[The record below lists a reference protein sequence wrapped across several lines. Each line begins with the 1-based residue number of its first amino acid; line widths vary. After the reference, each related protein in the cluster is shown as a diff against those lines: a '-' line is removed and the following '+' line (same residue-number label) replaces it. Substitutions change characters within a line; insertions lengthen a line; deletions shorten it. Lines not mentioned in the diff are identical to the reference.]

1 MQWEIYTTGG
11 AFYLYDVFQMLGAYT
26 SSGNFKNLLAIGTI
40 IGIGWA
46 SLQLAFGGSL
56 GSAMKYVLTMMLVMM
71 FTLGPKSSVVIIDK
85 TSGTVPIYGVVDNV
99 PTPVAMLGHYTSA
112 VSYYLTGQM
121 ETLMSTPTNLTY
133 QKNGILFGATLLSQA
148 ANWRAVTPKIHE
160 NLVNYMQNCVLDA
173 AALGHME
180 LEMVATTGNLES
192 YIASNMPASMAYYD
206 VVKGATRKCSEGW
219 ANVRAAVTT
228 DVNKVFARKA
238 AGIFQGVNSSGA
250 ANVNRLKGTLSDF
263 QQLMAMSSASSVQ
276 TVKQAMYVTA
286 MDDGMKRF
294 IANSGNSAAME
305 IYQATRA
312 EIQTRSSYAAIG
324 ASAAKWV
331 PLLKI
336 VFETLYYA
344 AFPMAVLMMMT
355 PLAMTVLKGYAGGFV
370 WIAAWEPL
378 SAILHSVVIKASTGF
393 YREAGAVT
401 SDGSVSDVVL
411 SWANHFGIR
420 AVEQDVG
427 SVAGYLMMSV
437 PFLATAILFG
447 ANRMVGM
454 ATSMLNVGQGAAIES
469 GREAA
474 TGAISLG
481 NMSMNNYAAN
491 KMNLSSMWDVG
502 RDSMVGDNGAVI
514 TQNADGRYNW
524 AAGTAVSSG
533 AMTSQFG
540 EAVRSE
546 VSRRA
551 ESSRTAAS
559 SAASE
564 LSDYISQG
572 ASEINSFGQ
581 SFTSGKMANKG
592 YATDSQATETTRVA
606 ESFKR
611 VEDFARDHGIS
622 TDVAIGA
629 GIAAHL
635 QAKAGGALGSAISS
649 LTGLEAGASASLSG
663 NLGAKS
669 DERFSEIVKAATS
682 AGIDKDVSTINSA
695 RYSASSSDTHGRQT
709 TAGEDRRFSLDEG
722 ERLAESYISR
732 LEEAKSYSEAESR
745 LKSGG
750 TSLDMNLNQMIGNE
764 LVRGGHNP
772 LEVSDFFNP
781 KTGAAMGEGK
791 QIVGRVVDDLVNGL
805 VGPGPQ
811 DRTQDY
817 EVQVDQSAFR
827 KDLPREATLDAGTPN
842 ARSISLDAQRSSV
855 DGAIGQAESDAQGD
869 HLNLTRYHGD
879 KVREENPLLESN
891 RSALA
896 SGAEQTI
903 GEAGYKRVF
912 GWLNVGAAEAAELQ
926 QAHPAAWTSPG
937 AALDYYSQNPEKFM
951 EVLGRPFVDGD
962 DLPSSP
968 DNQNAALYPSPMLP
982 RAYSAQERDVMVRT
996 ILGEAA
1002 DQGNVGMAAVALVI
1016 RNRAEDVRFPD
1027 NVADV
1032 SLQPRQFSAWNADGS
1047 GNALVA
1053 KYNPGEAAYERAA
1066 YVADLV
1072 MAGLVP
1078 DFTEGATHYYS
1089 PAGMNHLVES
1099 GYQKNLI
1106 PSWLAR
1112 ETEARDAPPI
1122 RIGGHIFTGSVRID
1136 R

>member
-11 AFYLYDVFQMLGAYT
+11 AFYLHDVFQMLGAYT

-56 GSAMKYVLTMMLVMM
+56 GSAMKYVLTMILVMM

-85 TSGTVPIYGVVDNV
+85 TSGTVPIYGIVDNV

-206 VVKGATRKCSEGW
+206 VVKGQTRKCSEGW

-228 DVNKVFARKA
+228 DVNKVLARKA

-250 ANVNRLKGTLSDF
+250 ANVNRLKGTLNDF

-581 SFTSGKMANKG
+581 SFTSGKTATKG
-592 YATDSQATETTRVA
+592 YAADTQATETMRVN

-611 VEDFARDHGIS
+611 IQDFAREHGIS
-622 TDVAIGA
+622 TEMAIQAGLAAGA
-629 GIAAHL
+629 KVQPGSAA
-635 QAKAGGALGSAISS
+635 AKAVGAALGAEWGISAD
-649 LTGLEAGASASLSG
+649 LRGAAS
-663 NLGAKS
+663 GADS
-669 DERFSEIVKAATS
+669 ERFSEAVRAAES
-682 AGIDKDVSTINSA
+682 AGIDKDVASINTA
-695 RYSASSSDTHGRQT
+695 RSSRSVSETDGRQT

-722 ERLAESYISR
+722 ERLAETFISR
-732 LEEAKSYSEAESR
+732 LEEADTYSAAESR
-745 LKSGG
+745 MKSGG
-750 TSLDMNLNQMIGNE
+750 TSLDMNLNQMVGNE
-764 LVRGGHNP
+764 LVRSGHNP

-791 QIVGRVVDDLVNGL
+791 QIVGRVVDDLVDGL
-805 VGPGPQ
+805 VGPEPQ

-817 EVQVDQSAFR
+817 EVQVDRGSFR
-827 KDLPREATLDAGTPN
+827 QALPREATFDAGTRN
-842 ARSISLDAQRSSV
+842 DRSISLDGQRDAVNNNISS
-855 DGAIGQAESDAQGD
+855 AESDAQGD
-869 HLNLTRYHGD
+869 YVNLTRHHGER
-879 KVREENPLLESN
+879 VREERPQVEANRIDLEK
-891 RSALA
+891 
-896 SGAEQTI
+896 GANQSL
-903 GEAGYKRVF
+903 GEAAFKQVR
-912 GWLNVGAAEAAELQ
+912 GWLNIGAAEAAELQ
-926 QAHPAAWTSPG
+926 QAHPSAWSSPG
-937 AALDYYSQNPEKFM
+937 AALDYYSQNPEKFA

-968 DNQNAALYPSPMLP
+968 ENQNAALYPSPMLP

-1047 GNALVA
+1047 GNALVS
-1053 KYNPGEAAYERAA
+1053 KYKPGDAAYERAA

-1112 ETEARDAPPI
+1112 ETEAREAPPI
-1122 RIGGHIFTGSVRID
+1122 RIGGHIFTGSVQQ
-1136 R
+1136 

>member
-1 MQWEIYTTGG
+1 
-11 AFYLYDVFQMLGAYT
+11 
-26 SSGNFKNLLAIGTI
+26 
-40 IGIGWA
+40 
-46 SLQLAFGGSL
+46 
-56 GSAMKYVLTMMLVMM
+56 MKYVLTMMLVMM

-263 QQLMAMSSASSVQ
+263 QQLMAMSSALV
-276 TVKQAMYVTA
+276 
-286 MDDGMKRF
+286 R
-294 IANSGNSAAME
+294 AN
-305 IYQATRA
+305 
-312 EIQTRSSYAAIG
+312 
-324 ASAAKWV
+324 
-331 PLLKI
+331 
-336 VFETLYYA
+336 
-344 AFPMAVLMMMT
+344 
-355 PLAMTVLKGYAGGFV
+355 
-370 WIAAWEPL
+370 
-378 SAILHSVVIKASTGF
+378 
-393 YREAGAVT
+393 REAGHVCHGHGRRDEALHRQLGQLGCDGDLSGDPRRDPDALELCRHRRQRRQVGAAPEDRLRDALLRRLPDGRPHDDDPARHDRAQGLCRRLRLDRGLGALERDPAFGRHQGLHRLLPRGGAVT

-1047 GNALVA
+1047 GNALVS
-1053 KYNPGEAAYERAA
+1053 KYNPGDAAYERAA

-1089 PAGMNHLVES
+1089 PAGMSHLVET

-1106 PSWLAR
+1106 PTWLER
-1112 ETEARDAPPI
+1112 ETEARDAPPV
-1122 RIGGHIFTGSVRID
+1122 RIGGHVFTGQVRQGEEA

>member
-1 MQWEIYTTGG
+1 M
-11 AFYLYDVFQMLGAYT
+11 
-26 SSGNFKNLLAIGTI
+26 
-40 IGIGWA
+40 
-46 SLQLAFGGSL
+46 
-56 GSAMKYVLTMMLVMM
+56 
-71 FTLGPKSSVVIIDK
+71 
-85 TSGTVPIYGVVDNV
+85 
-99 PTPVAMLGHYTSA
+99 
-112 VSYYLTGQM
+112 
-121 ETLMSTPTNLTY
+121 
-133 QKNGILFGATLLSQA
+133 
-148 ANWRAVTPKIHE
+148 
-160 NLVNYMQNCVLDA
+160 
-173 AALGHME
+173 
-180 LEMVATTGNLES
+180 
-192 YIASNMPASMAYYD
+192 
-206 VVKGATRKCSEGW
+206 
-219 ANVRAAVTT
+219 TT
-228 DVNKVFARKA
+228 DVNKVLARKA

-250 ANVNRLKGTLSDF
+250 ANVNRLKGTLNDF

-581 SFTSGKMANKG
+581 SFTSGKMASKG
-592 YATDSQATETTRVA
+592 YAADTQATETMRVS

-611 VEDFARDHGIS
+611 IEDFAREHGIS
-622 TDVAIGA
+622 TEMAIQAGLAAGA
-629 GIAAHL
+629 KLQPGGAA
-635 QAKAGGALGSAISS
+635 AKAVGAALGAEWGISAD
-649 LTGLEAGASASLSG
+649 LRGAVSG
-663 NLGAKS
+663 ADS
-669 DERFSEIVKAATS
+669 ERFSEAVRAAES
-682 AGIDKDVSTINSA
+682 AGIDKDVASINTA
-695 RYSASSSDTHGRQT
+695 RSSRSVSETDGRQT

-722 ERLAESYISR
+722 ERLA
-732 LEEAKSYSEAESR
+732 
-745 LKSGG
+745 
-750 TSLDMNLNQMIGNE
+750 D
-764 LVRGGHNP
+764 P
-772 LEVSDFFNP
+772 
-781 KTGAAMGEGK
+781 
-791 QIVGRVVDDLVNGL
+791 
-805 VGPGPQ
+805 
-811 DRTQDY
+811 
-817 EVQVDQSAFR
+817 
-827 KDLPREATLDAGTPN
+827 
-842 ARSISLDAQRSSV
+842 
-855 DGAIGQAESDAQGD
+855 
-869 HLNLTRYHGD
+869 
-879 KVREENPLLESN
+879 
-891 RSALA
+891 
-896 SGAEQTI
+896 
-903 GEAGYKRVF
+903 
-912 GWLNVGAAEAAELQ
+912 
-926 QAHPAAWTSPG
+926 
-937 AALDYYSQNPEKFM
+937 
-951 EVLGRPFVDGD
+951 
-962 DLPSSP
+962 
-968 DNQNAALYPSPMLP
+968 
-982 RAYSAQERDVMVRT
+982 
-996 ILGEAA
+996 
-1002 DQGNVGMAAVALVI
+1002 
-1016 RNRAEDVRFPD
+1016 
-1027 NVADV
+1027 
-1032 SLQPRQFSAWNADGS
+1032 
-1047 GNALVA
+1047 
-1053 KYNPGEAAYERAA
+1053 AYERAA

-1122 RIGGHIFTGSVRID
+1122 RIGGHIFTGSVQQ
-1136 R
+1136 